1 MGHRPLAPVRIG
13 YEFTY
18 LYLALCPFT
27 GEGYAAFLPA
37 LDKAHFAWFTDQM
50 RQALAGPAL
59 LVADGASAH
68 HQDPQSTLKLIKL
81 PAACPELN
89 PVERFF

>member
-1 MGHRPLAPVRIG
+1 MGHRPVAPVRIG

-37 LDKAHFAWFTDQM
+37 L
-50 RQALAGPAL
+50 GPL
-59 LVADGASAH
+59 WVVRRPNQRGH
-68 HQDPQSTLKLIKL
+68 RRPDP
-81 PAACPELN
+81 
-89 PVERFF
+89 VGR